1 MVGIARRAFLEMG
14 LVALAAPAWAR
25 RRTVADVLVYGAT
38 ASGVM
43 AAIAAARE
51 GSSVIL
57 LEASRHVGGMLTGG
71 LSATD
76 KGNVDVIGGLT
87 RAFFVQAGRHYG
99 LPVAWQFEPS
109 LGSAILKEW
118 LRDHDVIPLL
128 GDPAEGVELE
138 GREIRRVRCAS
149 GAVYEARTFIDASYE
164 GDLMALAGVKHII
177 GREGRDTYG
186 EQLAGRLEFSV
197 HDQFWTPVNPY
208 DAAGNL
214 LPLVGTGDSGTPG
227 AGDHRVQSYNY
238 RICVS
243 SDAANRL
250 SFPQPPGY
258 DSDYFALLARYL
270 QNPGKELSVK
280 DILMPVGIH
289 GSKLDLNNNGP
300 ISTDYLGASDRYP
313 NAGWAERA
321 RIAEAH
327 RRYNL
332 GFLYFIAN
340 DRSVPARLR
349 DELNQWGLARDE
361 FATTG
366 NFPPQLYVRE
376 ARRLIGDYVMT
387 QRDVQSEIA
396 KPDSI
401 GMGSFPIDSHHF
413 QRIASPVG
421 AVINEGFMV
430 TLLTKP
436 YQLPYRCMTPKRGD
450 CSNLLVTICCS
461 ASHVAYSTIRM
472 EPQYM
477 ILGEAAGIAAAQAA
491 RSRAPVQ
498 SVDVT
503 AVRARLASQGQ
514 VLQH

>member
-1 MVGIARRAFLEMG
+1 MGGIARRTVLEMG
-14 LVALAAPAWAR
+14 LVAMATPAWAR

-43 AAIAAARE
+43 AAVAAARE

-57 LEASRHVGGMLTGG
+57 LEASHHVGGMLTGG

-76 KGNVDVIGGLT
+76 KGNVDVIGGLA
-87 RAFFVQAGRHYG
+87 REFFVQAGRHYG
-99 LPVAWQFEPS
+99 LPVTWQFEPS
-109 LGSAILKEW
+109 LGLAILKKW
-118 LRDHDVIPLL
+118 LRDHDIRPLL
-128 GDPAEGVELE
+128 GDPAEAVEME
-138 GREIRRVRCAS
+138 GREIRRIRCAS
-149 GAVYEARTFIDASYE
+149 GAIYEAKTFIDASYE
-164 GDLMALAGVKHII
+164 GDLMALAGVKHIV

-186 EQLAGRLEFSV
+186 EPLAGRLEFSV
-197 HDQFWTPVNPY
+197 HDQFWTPVNRY

-214 LPLVGTGDSGTPG
+214 LPLVGTGNSGTPG
-227 AGDHRVQSYNY
+227 AGDQRVQSYNY

-250 SFPQPPGY
+250 PFPKPPAY
-258 DSDYFALLARYL
+258 DPDYFALLARYL
-270 QNPGKELSVK
+270 QNPGKELTIK
-280 DILMPVGIH
+280 DILMPVGIY
-289 GSKLDLNNNGP
+289 GNKLDLNNNGP

-313 NAGWAERA
+313 TAGWAERA
-321 RIAEAH
+321 QIAEAH

-349 DELNQWGLARDE
+349 DELNQWGLAKDE
-361 FATTG
+361 FTATS

-376 ARRLIGDYVMT
+376 ARRLLGDYVMT
-387 QRDVQSEIA
+387 QRDVQSDIV
-396 KPDSI
+396 KPDAI

-430 TLLTKP
+430 TLLAKP
-436 YQLPYRCMTPKRGD
+436 YQMPYRCMTPKKDD
-450 CSNLLVTICCS
+450 CSNLLVTVCCS

-477 ILGEAAGIAAAQAA
+477 ILGEAAGVAAAQAA
-491 RSRAPVQ
+491 RARAPVQ
-498 SVDVT
+498 SVDVA

-514 VLQH
+514 VLQL